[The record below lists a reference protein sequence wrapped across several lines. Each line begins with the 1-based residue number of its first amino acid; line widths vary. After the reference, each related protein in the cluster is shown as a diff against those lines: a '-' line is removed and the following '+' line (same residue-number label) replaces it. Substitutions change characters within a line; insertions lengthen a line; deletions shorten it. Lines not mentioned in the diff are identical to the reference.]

1 MDESYQDISKRLRKI
16 EEIQCQWRPA
26 VPISLPQENMDIVST
41 NSIRSSSEDIQ
52 VSNGAYETAFGY
64 AFDQDLQNSI
74 VYRRTAFRGSASSL
88 QSRDGHATTG
98 SILSGLSFADV
109 SQISVISLAITSE
122 EVYKMSAEINGTD
135 LVTDISRRTDRTSY
149 SIPEDGSPVTISTS
163 KRKDHRHKENE
174 HKLSRGSHQSQTSL
188 LIEYFEGGK
197 GPNDHSRPSVRVK
210 IVPSSARKSKDAKD
224 HIQITEAGGSR
235 KPSYTRRILLGPK
248 GNSERIIESDEKSI
262 TLYTSAADSTSPN
275 TLMDDR
281 DPGFDRIKLGM
292 L

>member
-1 MDESYQDISKRLRKI
+1 MDESYQDISNRLIKI

-41 NSIRSSSEDIQ
+41 NSIRSSSENIQ
-52 VSNGAYETAFGY
+52 ISNGAYETAFGY

-88 QSRDGHATTG
+88 QSRDGHTTTG

-149 SIPEDGSPVTISTS
+149 SFPEDSSPVTITTA
-163 KRKDHRHKENE
+163 KTKDHRPKENE
-174 HKLSRGSHQSQTSL
+174 HKRSRGLHQSQT
-188 LIEYFEGGK
+188 LIELFK
-197 GPNDHSRPSVRVK
+197 GWQGLNAYSRLSVRVK
-210 IVPSSARKSKDAKD
+210 VVFLLVRKFPRKFKAKD
-224 HIQITEAGGSR
+224 HIQITEANWIATLLEGSSR
-235 KPSYTRRILLGPK
+235 QELSNCNIL
-248 GNSERIIESDEKSI
+248 I
-262 TLYTSAADSTSPN
+262 TP
-275 TLMDDR
+275 
-281 DPGFDRIKLGM
+281 I
-292 L
+292 